1 MGERTK
7 ELIEQIEN
15 KQPYGRFKHN
25 RIYNLIICKWK
36 TDFKEGKKKQE
47 IHFKYKRQDQVKS
60 RRMAKHVLGFA
71 RGKGYLGSLVW
82 TCTHGSI

>member
-1 MGERTK
+1 MVDLNTTASIILLYVSGK
-7 ELIEQIEN
+7 QIL
-15 KQPYGRFKHN
+15 KRV
-25 RIYNLIICKWK
+25 
-36 TDFKEGKKKQE
+36 KKKQE